1 MAESMEYR
9 TIVNL
14 RNYLG
19 IGFKKN
25 MKYLAN
31 SFNKDG
37 LIDDKCLEVVVTV
50 VGIPDS
56 DKSDQMV
63 TNVVDSIKL
72 NKENYHV
79 MMKTLAKNSKIYDAI
94 IHKLD
99 QEYEKHGTYCDPL

>member
-1 MAESMEYR
+1 MAESKEYR

-25 MKYLAN
+25 MKKLSN

-37 LIDDKCLEVVVTV
+37 LIDDTCLELVDSL
-50 VGIPDS
+50 VGVPDS
-56 DKSDQMV
+56 DKSAQMV
-63 TNVVDSIKL
+63 ANVVDSIRL

-79 MMKTLAKNSKIYDAI
+79 MMKTLAKNSKIYVDI

-99 QEYEKHGTYCDPL
+99 QEYEKHGT